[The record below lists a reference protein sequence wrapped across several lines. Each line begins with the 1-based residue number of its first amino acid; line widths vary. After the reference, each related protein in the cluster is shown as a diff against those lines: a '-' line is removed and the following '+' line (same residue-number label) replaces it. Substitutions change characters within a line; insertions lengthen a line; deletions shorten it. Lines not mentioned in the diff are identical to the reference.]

1 MGLAAGAGAQGGG
14 GRRKGVHAPALS
26 RRPVQRRRAGG
37 QRALARLAENL
48 ARRGG
53 RDLSAL
59 GARSQAARLSADGA
73 RARFPGRH
81 ARRHRPLSRL
91 GRVEPGAEPI
101 MSKPSPIAAGEL
113 SLTCVPAFW
122 PVAMAGALA
131 ETGAELYARNLRFLA
146 EEAKIH
152 QGLKPALA
160 TPNLVR
166 LDLRT
171 MVLRD
176 YGAPGGASGGAPGG
190 VPTLVDAPYA
200 GHSAMIAD
208 YHKGQSLIETLLA
221 NGVDHVALTDWK
233 SATEDMKDL
242 EIDNY
247 LAELVVAI
255 DDLGGRV
262 NLVGL
267 CQGGWM
273 SAMIAARFP
282 DKVNSLVLAG
292 APIDTDAGDG
302 PIKRMAHES
311 QMSFYEELVEL
322 GGGLMK
328 GKFMLQG
335 WKNMHPEQHYIQDQI
350 DLYEHIDDPA
360 YLEKEETFN
369 SWYENPIDLPGRWY
383 LQTIKQLFKENQLA
397 KGTFTA
403 LGRRLNLH
411 DIKCPAYL
419 LAGATDDITTP
430 EQVLDADKYLGTPKS
445 KIVKK
450 TVPGGHIGLF
460 MGAGTLKDHWPAIAR

>member
-1 MGLAAGAGAQGGG
+1 MP
-14 GRRKGVHAPALS
+14 KELS
-26 RRPVQRRRAGG
+26 VKSA
-37 QRALARLAENL
+37 
-48 ARRGG
+48 
-53 RDLSAL
+53 DLSL
-59 GARSQAARLSADGA
+59 LS
-73 RARFPGRH
+73 
-81 ARRHRPLSRL
+81 
-91 GRVEPGAEPI
+91 
-101 MSKPSPIAAGEL
+101 
-113 SLTCVPAFW
+113 VPAFW
-122 PVAMAGALA
+122 PMAMATAML
-131 ETGAELYARNLRFLA
+131 EQGAELYAKNLKFV
-146 EEAKIH
+146 EEEIKIH
-152 QGLKPALA
+152 DDLRPTLA
-160 TPNLVR
+160 TPNQVR

-176 YGAPGGASGGAPGG
+176 YGKPGGI
-190 VPTLVDAPYA
+190 PTLIDAPHA
-200 GHSAMIAD
+200 GHTAMIAD
-208 YHKGQSLIETLLA
+208 YQKGQSLVETLLA
-221 NGVDHVALTDWK
+221 NGIGHVALTDWK

-247 LAELVVAI
+247 LAELIVAI

-267 CQGGWM
+267 CQGGWV

-311 QMSFYEELVEL
+311 QMSFYEELVGL

-360 YLEKEETFN
+360 YLKKEETFN

-383 LQTIKQLFKENQLA
+383 LQVMSQLFKENRLA
-397 KGTFTA
+397 KGTFVG
-403 LGRRLNLH
+403 LGRKLNLH
-411 DIKCPAYL
+411 NITCPAYL
-419 LAGATDDITTP
+419 LAGADDDITTP
-430 EQVLDADKYLGTPKS
+430 EQVLDAAKYLGTPKDR
-445 KIVKK
+445 IVQK

-460 MGAGTLKDHWPAIAR
+460 MGSRTLKGAWPSIARWIAAQ